1 MSKNKLNSYF
11 PAAVDDVNA
20 APFSDIQKR
29 LDDIQDSGMTALAIR
44 NILFHKMLDL
54 HAVPQDHFL
63 RNESTPD
70 RLDDPSLINKLN
82 ELGFHRTAR
91 RVMH

>member
-20 APFSDIQKR
+20 GPFADIQER
-29 LDDIQDSGMTALAIR
+29 LDSIQDSGMTALAIR
-44 NILFHKMLDL
+44 NILFQKMLDL
-54 HAVPQDHFL
+54 HAVPEDHYL
-63 RNESTPD
+63 RTESTPE
-70 RLDDPSLINKLN
+70 RLDDPSLIDKLN
-82 ELGFHRTAR
+82 ELGFYRSSS

>member
-54 HAVPQDHFL
+54 HAVPQDHYL

-82 ELGFHRTAR
+82 ELGFYRTSR

>member
-54 HAVPQDHFL
+54 HAVPQDHYL
-63 RNESTPD
+63 RNESTPE

-82 ELGFHRTAR
+82 ELGFYRTSR

>member
-11 PAAVDDVNA
+11 PAAVDDVTA

-54 HAVPQDHFL
+54 HAVPQDHYL
-63 RNESTPD
+63 RNESTPE

-82 ELGFHRTAR
+82 ELGFYRTSR